1 MEENFILD
9 MIKKSVEEMVSEKI
23 EEEINL
29 EVKNFREK
37 LEYRKDNYIAEVMK
51 GIRIYHQK
59 NPERLGIDY
68 KIVFENIIKL
78 KD

>member
-59 NPERLGIDY
+59 IQ
-68 KIVFENIIKL
+68 
-78 KD
+78 KDLE